1 LFADMENC
9 FILVPLR
16 LCYPDRDAEL
26 TISNCKPLSFRVIK
40 VPSADACRRLPLPLE
55 WVAAR

>member
-1 LFADMENC
+1 MENC

-16 LCYPDRDAEL
+16 LCYPDRDPEL

-40 VPSADACRRLPLPLE
+40 VPSADAYRRRPLPLE